1 MIGAAGGGMSARTVV
16 GARFMTAGR
25 MYFFEPGEVAD
36 LALNEWVV
44 VQTDL
49 GLDAARVQL
58 LPTDSPLVQVD
69 PPLGRVLRRASAA
82 DRFEMAKQKR
92 REPEAVEE
100 AVRLAR
106 QRGLP
111 VRILGADWQLDGAN
125 LTLFYSSE
133 ERADVAA
140 LAADLAAHF
149 DTRVEMRKMGARDET
164 KVMTGVGTC
173 GRELCCS
180 SWLDKF
186 SNISIRMAKEQ
197 DLPLNQ
203 SKLTGVCGRLKCCL
217 IYELETYQEVKGK
230 LPKLG
235 ETFHIPS
242 CVSGACGTGG
252 CAQTQGVSMTK
263 EAIVVGMTDGTR
275 QTLTAAE
282 LGVTFDPVPAH
293 TKGVGSY
300 GGDEIPRQERPTPLP
315 AGPDGG
321 RRRRRRRGGRR
332 GGAQRPPADGSP
344 PETDGTDAG

>member
-1 MIGAAGGGMSARTVV
+1 MNTRTVV

-25 MYFFEPGEVAD
+25 MYFFEPGEVTD
-36 LALNEWVV
+36 LAMNDWVV
-44 VQTDL
+44 VQTEL
-49 GLDAARVQL
+49 GLDAARVQI

-69 PPLGRVLRRASAA
+69 PPLGRVVRKASAS
-82 DRFEMAKQKR
+82 DRVEMGRQKR
-92 REPEAVEE
+92 REPEAVETT
-100 AVRLAR
+100 ARLAR
-106 QRGLP
+106 ERVLP
-111 VRILGADWQLDGAN
+111 IRVLGADWQLDGSN
-125 LTLFYSSE
+125 LTIFYSSD
-133 ERADVAA
+133 ERADVAE

-149 DTRVEMRKMGARDET
+149 GTRIEMRKMGARDET

-263 EAIVVGMTDGTR
+263 EAITVGMAESLGGAR
-275 QTLTAAE
+275 LTLTAEE

-300 GGDEIPRQERPTPLP
+300 GGDEVPRLERPTPLP
-315 AGPDGG
+315 AGPGG
-321 RRRRRRRGGRR
+321 GKRKRRRRGGRR
-332 GGAQRPPADGSP
+332 SSGGGGGGGGTEPAGGEGEP
-344 PETDGTDAG
+344 A

>member
-1 MIGAAGGGMSARTVV
+1 MTARTVV

-36 LALNEWVV
+36 LQVNDWVV
-44 VQTDL
+44 VQTEL

-69 PPLGRVLRRASAA
+69 PPLGTVVRKATAN
-82 DRFEMAKQKR
+82 DRFDMATQKR
-92 REPEAVEE
+92 REPEASAE
-100 AVRLAR
+100 ALRLAR

-111 VRILGADWQLDGAN
+111 IRVLGADWQLDGGN
-125 LTLFYSSE
+125 LTVFFSCE
-133 ERADVAA
+133 ERVDVGA

-149 DTRVEMRKMGARDET
+149 GTRVELRKMGARDET

-217 IYELETYQEVKGK
+217 IYELETYQEIKGK

-263 EAIVVGMTDGTR
+263 EAIVVGMAESLGGAR
-275 QTLTAAE
+275 LTLTADE
-282 LGVTFDPVPAH
+282 LGVTFDDVPVH

-300 GGDEIPRQERPTPLP
+300 GGDEVPRLERPTPIP
-315 AGPDGG
+315 SGPGG
-321 RRRRRRRGGRR
+321 PRRKRRRRGRR
-332 GGAQRPPADGSP
+332 GGAGGGGGEPS
-344 PETDGTDAG
+344 